1 MIHLYHQLWPAAL
14 ADVRIDLDKLS
25 GAASRL
31 VELAPPLRQPLLS
44 FMSEAHTHIE
54 WWKRD
59 QSKGSSSKFVS
70 PSLPRFRLLVSANLS
85 NNRAGRARCCAS

>member
-1 MIHLYHQLWPAAL
+1 MELPA
-14 ADVRIDLDKLS
+14 
-25 GAASRL
+25 
-31 VELAPPLRQPLLS
+31 PLRQPLLS

-70 PSLPRFRLLVSANLS
+70 RTIIAEIWAACIR
-85 NNRAGRARCCAS
+85 

>member
-70 PSLPRFRLLVSANLS
+70 RTIIAEIWAACIRLPQQ
-85 NNRAGRARCCAS
+85 